1 MKGGWQCLPPLEWSG
16 IPCQIFMKF
25 KVGQKVRVKKDL
37 VIGRQYGEYC
47 FNIHMVNL
55 RGKILVVSSVFDNG
69 YHVEEPSYFIFS
81 DEMLEP
87 AEFTKADL
95 ETGMVVEYRDGRLRV
110 VFGNRLLG
118 KQEYCLLNEFEET
131 LLEKGTNRNMDIM
144 KVYRPRVE
152 QLYDIEDFFEFARL
166 ELIWERQEDPEAE
179 EMTLAEIEKELGR
192 KIKIISE
199 E

>member
-1 MKGGWQCLPPLEWSG
+1 MKY
-16 IPCQIFMKF
+16 

-37 VIGRQYGEYC
+37 VIGRQYGKYC
-47 FNIHMVNL
+47 FSSLMNYL
-55 RGKILVVSSVFDNG
+55 RGNVLVISKVFDNG
-69 YHVEEPSYFIFS
+69 YYLEEPSHFYFS
-81 DEMLEP
+81 DEMLELV
-87 AEFTKADL
+87 EFTKADL

-118 KQEYCLLNEFEET
+118 KQAYYLLNEFEET

-166 ELIWERQEDPEAE
+166 ELIWERQEEPEPEAE

>member
-1 MKGGWQCLPPLEWSG
+1 MKY
-16 IPCQIFMKF
+16 
-25 KVGQKVRVKKDL
+25 KVGQKVRVRKNL
-37 VIGRQYGEYC
+37 VVGRQYGEYC

-55 RGKILVVSSVFDNG
+55 RGKILVVSSVLDNG

-87 AEFTKADL
+87 AEFTKDDL
-95 ETGMVVEYRDGRLRV
+95 ETGMVVEYRDGCRRV

-118 KQEYCLLNEFEET
+118 KQAYCLLNDFEET
-131 LLEKGTNRNMDIM
+131 LLTKSTSHNMDIM

-166 ELIWERQEDPEAE
+166 ELIWERQEEPEPEAE